1 MTPVPTDVAKKKA
14 KLTVHVMTSAG
25 GPNNTMDDFY
35 AVGDRMPGLD
45 EHHNE
50 PGIGSYY
57 VVLSNHNVTQT

>member
-1 MTPVPTDVAKKKA
+1 M
-14 KLTVHVMTSAG
+14 HVMMCAG